1 MAKFNTIPSAPKN
14 TVSADT
20 QTSKQEVYVNY
31 SLPFEPKTLDMVRK
45 ALGLRDT
52 DEPNDIL
59 VELILNKS
67 VCSRPML
74 KEMFRLDNDY
84 YLRRVFHEGKR
95 KFDRGFYY
103 DTFARQVLRL
113 TMDRNLQPIPFT
125 PAQVKLRALLAK
137 RMDWSAYDN
146 LMNDLDEEYGL
157 NYEDYFYYGDSAE
170 IMEKCN
176 ISEEELLDALQT
188 YQKEHRA

>member
-1 MAKFNTIPSAPKN
+1 MAKLKTIPSAPKN
-14 TVSADT
+14 TVSADS
-20 QTSKQEVYVNY
+20 QTSKQEVYANY
-31 SLPFEPKTLDMVRK
+31 SFPFEPKTLDMVRK
-45 ALGLRDT
+45 ALSLRDT
-52 DEPNDIL
+52 DEPNDIFE
-59 VELILNKS
+59 ELICNKS

-74 KEMFRLDNDY
+74 KEMFRLDNDC

-95 KFDRGFYY
+95 WFDRGFYF
-103 DTFARQVLRL
+103 DTFAMQVLRL
-113 TMDRNLQPIPFT
+113 TMDRDLNPIPFT

-146 LMNDLDEEYGL
+146 LMNYLDAEYGL